1 MSKGSMLMG
10 TVRGK
15 LGDAVFYRR
24 QGEQQQRAYIRRVN
38 DAQTRAQYEQRSQLA
53 NLVAFYRNVA
63 TLLDHSFTNR
73 PGNQSSYN
81 AFVSHNLNKVK
92 VYLDKPA
99 AGAGACVVAP
109 YIVSAGSLPPIV
121 VTGTGVTSVTNISVG
136 TLDNLQDVSVAD
148 FTKALLANNASIRE
162 GDQLTYLSLVQS
174 TNVQTS
180 YPIVEAGYYE
190 VTLSTLDDT
199 LLSDIMPA
207 QAIAVQDGYLAHG
220 EKVADGGF
228 CWILSRK
235 DASGKLLCSRQAIIV
250 TSTDLYKSY
259 SGAAAV
265 SRAVLSYNATGD
277 SLLVPGGSTDSG
289 VNAVPSISSVQIGNT
304 PLSNN
309 MYKFSSS
316 SWGESPSL
324 TINGSNLAN
333 IESVVVTIT
342 GGDNSEFNSAITA
355 SNLVK
360 AKTKITGSLALP
372 ANLRSVTIK
381 SVAVAMDG
389 TNLYSMVTSDQRQ
402 DYE

>member
-1 MSKGSMLMG
+1 MLMG

-15 LGDAVFYRR
+15 LGDAVFFRR

-53 NLVAFYRNVA
+53 NLVAFYRNVSA
-63 TLLDHSFTNR
+63 LLDHSFTNR
-73 PGNQSSYN
+73 PSNQSSYN

-109 YIVSAGSLPPIV
+109 YVVSAGSLPSIV
-121 VTGTGVTSVTNISVG
+121 VTGTGVTAVTNIKVG
-136 TLDNLQDVSVAD
+136 ALTDLGAVSVAD
-148 FTKALLANNASIRE
+148 FTKAVLANNASIQE
-162 GDQLTYLSLVQS
+162 GDQLTYLSIVQS

-180 YPIVEAGYYE
+180 YPVIQAGYYE

-207 QAIAVQDGYLAHG
+207 QAIAVQGGYLAHG

-250 TSTDLYKSY
+250 TSNDLYKSY

-265 SRAVLSYNATGD
+265 SRAVLSYNAAGD
-277 SLLVPGGSTDSG
+277 NLLVPGGSTSSG
-289 VNAVPSISSVQIGNT
+289 TNAAPSISSVEIGGT
-304 PLSNN
+304 SLSNN
-309 MYKFSSS
+309 MYKFSSQ
-316 SWGESPSL
+316 SWGETPAL
-324 TINGSNLAN
+324 TINGSNLN
-333 IESVVVTIT
+333 NVESVVVTIV
-342 GGDNSEFNSAITA
+342 GGENSEFTQAIAA
-355 SNLVK
+355 SGLVK
-360 AKTKITGSLALP
+360 TKTKITGTLALP
-372 ANLRSVTIK
+372 ANLQSVTVR
-381 SVAVAMDG
+381 SVAVALDD
-389 TNLYSMVTSDQRQ
+389 TNLYSMATSNNRP

>member
-1 MSKGSMLMG
+1 MLMG

-53 NLVAFYRNVA
+53 NLVAFYRNVSA
-63 TLLDHSFTNR
+63 LLDHSFCSR
-73 PGNQSSYN
+73 PSNQSSYN

-109 YIVSAGSLPPIV
+109 YVVSAGSLPSIV
-121 VTGTGVTSVTNISVG
+121 VTGTGVTAVTNISVG
-136 TLDNLQDVSVAD
+136 ALTDLSEVSVAD
-148 FTKALLANNASIRE
+148 FAKALIANNASIHE
-162 GDQLTYLSLVQS
+162 GDQLTYLSIVQS

-180 YPIVEAGYYE
+180 YPVIQAGYYE

-207 QAIAVQDGYLAHG
+207 QAIAVQGGYLAHG
-220 EKVADGGF
+220 DKVADGGF

-235 DASGKLLCSRQAIIV
+235 DASGKLLCSRQALIV

-265 SRAVLSYNATGD
+265 SRAVLSYNAAGD
-277 SLLVPGGSTDSG
+277 NLLVPGGNTDSG
-289 VNAVPSISSVQIGNT
+289 TNAAPSVSSVEVGGT
-304 PLSNN
+304 SLSNG
-309 MYKFSSS
+309 MYQFNSSE
-316 SWGESPSL
+316 WGASPSV

-333 IESVVVTIT
+333 VETAIVTIT
-342 GGDNSEFNSAITA
+342 GGANGEHSAAITA
-355 SNLVK
+355 SDLVK
-360 AKTKITGSLALP
+360 TKTKITGTLSLPSDLQG
-372 ANLRSVTIK
+372 VIIK
-381 SVAVAMDG
+381 SVAVSLDD
-389 TNLYSMVTSDQRQ
+389 TNLYSMSTSSSLP